1 VRLNGFSNL
10 TGCAR
15 WSSTSC
21 CSRRRRRQTSWSSPR
36 STSSRPQRRSAQ
48 RHPHWIPPVHGAW
61 GPQEGWHFLDAGH
74 ITQAWLQ
81 LADNAVKY
89 STPASPIVAAA
100 QMSQTGTDRWLN
112 LSVRDSGPGIP
123 PAAQERIFERF
134 SQLGSSGATE
144 GSGLGLPIVSAIA
157 EAHGGSVLL
166 SGAPGEGSTF
176 TIRVPLV
183 TEAQPSQ
190 ADEEKR

>member
-1 VRLNGFSNL
+1 MRTLVFDILLLAASKAPNFVEL
-10 TGCAR
+10 AEVDLE
-15 WSSTSC
+15 SST
-21 CSRRRRRQTSWSSPR
+21 TAVGAKA
-36 STSSRPQRRSAQ
+36 SALDPA
-48 RHPHWIPPVHGAW
+48 RTWRVESARGLALI
-61 GPQEGWHFLDAGH
+61 DAGH

-176 TIRVPLV
+176 RIRVPLV

-190 ADEEKR
+190 AD

>member
-1 VRLNGFSNL
+1 MRTLVFDILLLAASKAPNFVEL
-10 TGCAR
+10 AEVDLE
-15 WSSTSC
+15 SSTTAVGAKASALDPARTWRVGSARGLAL
-21 CSRRRRRQTSWSSPR
+21 SRCRPHHPGLAAAGRQR
-36 STSSRPQRRSAQ
+36 
-48 RHPHWIPPVHGAW
+48 G
-61 GPQEGWHFLDAGH
+61 E
-74 ITQAWLQ
+74 
-81 LADNAVKY
+81 
-89 STPASPIVAAA
+89 ASPIVAAA

-144 GSGLGLPIVSAIA
+144 GSGLGLSIVSAIA

-176 TIRVPLV
+176 RIRVPLV
-183 TEAQPSQ
+183 AEAQPSQ

>member
-1 VRLNGFSNL
+1 VES
-10 TGCAR
+10 AR
-15 WSSTSC
+15 GL
-21 CSRRRRRQTSWSSPR
+21 
-36 STSSRPQRRSAQ
+36 AL
-48 RHPHWIPPVHGAW
+48 
-61 GPQEGWHFLDAGH
+61 LDAGH

-89 STPASPIVAAA
+89 STPGAPIVIVAEVAETP
-100 QMSQTGTDRWLN
+100 TGSWLN
-112 LSVRDSGPGIP
+112 LSVRDSGPGTP
-123 PAAQERIFERF
+123 PEGQTRIFKRF
-134 SQLGSSGATE
+134 SRLGSSWATE
-144 GSGLGLPIVSAIA
+144 GSGLGLSIVSAIA

-176 TIRVPLV
+176 TIRIPLV